1 MLSVSTFSGSF
12 AMVSP
17 PLSAQYRYTISS
29 NPTIISSF
37 DIVKGMSAFPWND
50 RI

>member
-12 AMVSP
+12 ATVSP

-29 NPTIISSF
+29 DPTIISSL
-37 DIVKGMSAFPWND
+37 DIVKGDVCFSLE
-50 RI
+50 